1 MPQLGLSSP
10 RLRRPSI
17 VVLTVSCPRE
27 ASRCS
32 GRMTIFSRANP
43 RSKIKAVRQER
54 RLGVRNFTLL
64 SGQTR
69 TLTIALS
76 RRDRVLLMRTGRML
90 VRAYAVTSDAGGRS
104 GVRRVNGTLI
114 ARTSHS

>member
-10 RLRRPSI
+10 RLRRPST
-17 VVLTVSCPRE
+17 VLVTVSCPRE

-54 RLGVRNFTLL
+54 RLGVRNFTLRL
-64 SGQTR
+64 RPAR
-69 TLTIALS
+69 TLTIALA

-90 VRAYAVTSDAGGRS
+90 VRAYAVTSDGGGRS